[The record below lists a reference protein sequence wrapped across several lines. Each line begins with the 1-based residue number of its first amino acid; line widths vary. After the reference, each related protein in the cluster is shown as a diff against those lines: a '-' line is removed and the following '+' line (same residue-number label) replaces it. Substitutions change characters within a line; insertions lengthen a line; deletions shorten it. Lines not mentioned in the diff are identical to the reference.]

1 MLNLPEN
8 LCMLDFWLNMIHGY
22 TSLCL
27 CRLRSSHMSLM
38 TRCVMNAMDP
48 VVMVA
53 MLLTS
58 VGIFI
63 VYATTA
69 STAGLPFTLPLVHR
83 TIAASSRRTETDPEQ
98 STSKHGSPC
107 ARKKIK
113 TSSEVDKCNPIS
125 LKTIYATLL
134 RSIWFRCVSI
144 EINLTQSPQVCCRC
158 HRSFACV

>member
-1 MLNLPEN
+1 
-8 LCMLDFWLNMIHGY
+8 
-22 TSLCL
+22 
-27 CRLRSSHMSLM
+27 MSLM

-48 VVMVA
+48 IVMVA

-98 STSKHGSPC
+98 STSSQLNAQAWLSLEIENLLC
-107 ARKKIK
+107 KKK
-113 TSSEVDKCNPIS
+113 TSSEVECNPIS
-125 LKTIYATLL
+125 LKDIILIIYFMLL
-134 RSIWFRCVSI
+134 C
-144 EINLTQSPQVCCRC
+144 
-158 HRSFACV
+158 